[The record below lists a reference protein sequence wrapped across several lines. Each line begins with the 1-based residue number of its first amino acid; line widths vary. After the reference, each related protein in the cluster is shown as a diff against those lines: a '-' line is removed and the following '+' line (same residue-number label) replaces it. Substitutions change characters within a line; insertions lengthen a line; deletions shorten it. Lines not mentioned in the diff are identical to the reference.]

1 MAAERLFKDE
11 ATEEKGERARMDKVL
26 QSTGH
31 SVTVTNDRYRMA
43 PECARSALLER
54 VKDNKEDAEKFRSDL
69 MKIAMTTLSSKILS
83 QDKEHFATLAVDA
96 VMRLKG
102 STNLESIQI
111 IKKGG
116 GSLKDSFLDEGFILD
131 KKIGLGQ
138 PIFDTEDEESF
149 QKALAYIAKI
159 LIEPNR
165 REVLAEEFKKIGE
178 RMLLS
183 RSRRGTN
190 EKSKL

>member
-1 MAAERLFKDE
+1 
-11 ATEEKGERARMDKVL
+11 
-26 QSTGH
+26 
-31 SVTVTNDRYRMA
+31 
-43 PECARSALLER
+43 
-54 VKDNKEDAEKFRSDL
+54 DL

-131 KKIGLGQ
+131 KKIGHNIPRAIGYLDSIYLHPLYGG
-138 PIFDTEDEESF
+138 ILNAEGSSGRGI
-149 QKALAYIAKI
+149 QKD
-159 LIEPNR
+159 R
-165 REVLAEEFKKIGE
+165 REDVAVKVKA
-178 RMLLS
+178 RD
-183 RSRRGTN
+183 
-190 EKSKL
+190 